1 MSKDYILQVKV
12 KNGPMLSAMRA
23 NGMQT
28 VADLSRACGVA
39 QTSIGHFLNLLDT
52 PIGRKGDWKPSIMK
66 IAEALNVVPEL
77 LFPEQH
83 LSKALAKNQ
92 AEIEMDLEDMEQLTS
107 GISSEMVA
115 DRTDDAQIEI
125 EDLLRKNIRTLTE
138 REEACLS
145 MRFGLDSEG
154 PMILDDVG
162 AKLGVGRERVRQ
174 IEAKALRK
182 LRHPSRMGSHRR
194 MEPLN
199 VLLKK
204 EREDIKRDSELFWA
218 ELREK

>member
-28 VADLSRACGVA
+28 AADLSRSCGVA

-83 LSKALAKNQ
+83 LSKALTKNK
-92 AEIEMDLEDMEQLTS
+92 AEIEMDLGDMEQLTS
-107 GISSEMVA
+107 NMSNELLGSATE
-115 DRTDDAQIEI
+115 DDLDVI
-125 EDLLRKNIRTLTE
+125 DLLYNKIGSMTIREQGVL
-138 REEACLS
+138 A
-145 MRFGLDSEG
+145 MRFGLEG
-154 PMILDDVG
+154 DAPMTLAATADV
-162 AKLGVGRERVRQ
+162 LSVTPERIRQ
-174 IEAKALRK
+174 LEAKARTCPGHSIL
-182 LRHPSRMGSHRR
+182 P
-194 MEPLN
+194 
-199 VLLKK
+199 
-204 EREDIKRDSELFWA
+204 
-218 ELREK
+218 

>member
-28 VADLSRACGVA
+28 AADLSRSCGVA
-39 QTSIGHFLNLLDT
+39 QTSIGNFLNLLNT

-115 DRTDDAQIEI
+115 DRTDDAQTEM

-182 LRHPSRMGSHRR
+182 LRHPSRMGSQRR
-194 MEPLN
+194 ME
-199 VLLKK
+199 
-204 EREDIKRDSELFWA
+204 A
-218 ELREK
+218 

>member
-1 MSKDYILQVKV
+1 MTVKDYILQVKV

-28 VADLSRACGVA
+28 AADLSRSCGVA

-115 DRTDDAQIEI
+115 DRTDDAQTEM

-182 LRHPSRMGSHRR
+182 LRHPSRMGSQRR
-194 MEPLN
+194 ME
-199 VLLKK
+199 
-204 EREDIKRDSELFWA
+204 A
-218 ELREK
+218 

>member
-1 MSKDYILQVKV
+1 MTVKDYILQVKV

-28 VADLSRACGVA
+28 AADLSRSCGVDQA
-39 QTSIGHFLNLLDT
+39 TIGLFLNLLNT

-66 IAEALNVVPEL
+66 IAEALNVVPEM

-83 LSKALAKNQ
+83 LSKALTKNK

-115 DRTDDAQIEI
+115 DRTDDAQTEM
-125 EDLLRKNIRTLTE
+125 EDLLRKKIRTLTE

-182 LRHPSRMGSHRR
+182 LRHPSRMGSQRR
-194 MEPLN
+194 ME
-199 VLLKK
+199 
-204 EREDIKRDSELFWA
+204 A
-218 ELREK
+218 